1 MSKSKKS
8 TKGIMQGRVNT
19 IIPLVSFLTR
29 HEIQGY
35 IKKNQDWNISDNQLD
50 VYIAKAK
57 EALKKNWDSARSE
70 AIERSYNNS
79 NNLFKKAFQDGDW
92 KTCLSIQD
100 KIDKL
105 AGIHDKQI
113 IESTNTNINL
123 EKEITDEMTAQEAS
137 QIYHDTIKRG

>member
-1 MSKSKKS
+1 MKKSKKS
-8 TKGIMQGRVNT
+8 TKGIMQARVNV

-35 IKKNQDWNISDNQLD
+35 IKKNQDWQISDNQLD

-57 EALKKNWDSARSE
+57 EALKKNWDNARDE
-70 AIERSYNNS
+70 AVERSYNNS
-79 NNLFKKAFQDGDW
+79 NNLFKKSFQDGDW

-105 AGIHDKQI
+105 AGLHDKTI
-113 IESTNTNINL
+113 IESSNKNENNNKLIIEVTNKPDIANL
-123 EKEITDEMTAQEAS
+123 IDKLD
-137 QIYHDTIKRG
+137 